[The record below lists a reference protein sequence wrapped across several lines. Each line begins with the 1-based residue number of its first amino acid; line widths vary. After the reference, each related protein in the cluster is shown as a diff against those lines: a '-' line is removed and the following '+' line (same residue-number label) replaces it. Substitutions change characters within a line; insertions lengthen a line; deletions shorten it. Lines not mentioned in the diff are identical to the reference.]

1 MLLTWFYS
9 FSNWSSVLWAISH
22 GPWGRDCDLTNLMRD
37 VRHGFLSI
45 YKFLVVL
52 SLFLSCFYCF
62 CNVALCV
69 HFASDLHLILFRIIP
84 RSACFC
90 VMYIYFLLL
99 VHIPGGP
106 FYEGLNRG
114 VSALF
119 VPNINLD
126 INSNP
131 MCLEIE
137 KKRYNDIESHD
148 FIVFDCS
155 FSRMGSNILTV
166 VY

>member
-1 MLLTWFYS
+1 
-9 FSNWSSVLWAISH
+9 
-22 GPWGRDCDLTNLMRD
+22 
-37 VRHGFLSI
+37 
-45 YKFLVVL
+45 
-52 SLFLSCFYCF
+52 
-62 CNVALCV
+62 
-69 HFASDLHLILFRIIP
+69 
-84 RSACFC
+84 
-90 VMYIYFLLL
+90 MYIYFLLL

-148 FIVFDCS
+148 FIVFDYFVIIS
-155 FSRMGSNILTV
+155 PRATGAVYIYIYILCARCNLLFTAWALP
-166 VY
+166 